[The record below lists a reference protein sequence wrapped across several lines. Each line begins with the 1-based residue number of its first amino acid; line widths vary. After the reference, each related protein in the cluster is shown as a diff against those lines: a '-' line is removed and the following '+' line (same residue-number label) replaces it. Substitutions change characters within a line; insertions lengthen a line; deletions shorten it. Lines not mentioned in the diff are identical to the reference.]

1 MELIEE
7 SYKKVKESK
16 NPEKLNDFLVKLGED
31 PRSEYL
37 NFIDYFINNLEPQIL
52 KKIQINIIYVLGE
65 VGKVITLD
73 EKYLKFLSETYYT
86 SDRWIRREII
96 QAFHKISENTTLTN
110 MIIELVGYALNDD
123 YIPIKIDAQKVLLTL
138 KLIPN
143 KMLKNVFHTLNSQES
158 EVINYSSKI
167 LEKQFKDTNQLFN
180 SLNESENFMILK
192 SHGVRALLLI
202 CFKSFINLDLFQEM
216 IINSKWPDTSKKLYL
231 KEIETYK
238 RIILKNL

>member
-1 MELIEE
+1 MKLIEG
-7 SYKKVKESK
+7 SFKKVKESK

-31 PRSEYL
+31 PKGEYL
-37 NFIDYFINNLEPQIL
+37 DFIDYFINNLEPQIL
-52 KKIQINIIYVLGE
+52 KKILLNLIFALGQ
-65 VGKVITLD
+65 VGKVVELD
-73 EKYLKFLSETYYT
+73 EKYLIFLSETYYT

-96 QAFHKISENTTLTN
+96 QAFQNISENTTLTN
-110 MIIELVGYALNDD
+110 KIIELVGYALNDD
-123 YIPIKIDAQKVLLTL
+123 YTPIKIDAQKVLLTQTR
-138 KLIPN
+138 IPD
-143 KMLKNVFHTLNSQES
+143 KVIKNIFHTLNSKEF

-167 LEKQFKDTNQLFN
+167 LEKQFKDTNQLFA

-216 IINSKWPDTSKKLYL
+216 IINSKWPDTSKKLYV